1 MGSILHYRH
10 TYGSV
15 IMIYFVE
22 DDSSIRELVVYT
34 LNNTGFEAQG
44 MDNAK
49 TLYEK
54 ILIKKPEL
62 ILLDIMLPGENGLEI
77 LRKIRSSSETAG
89 IPVIMVTAKGTEYD
103 KIIGLDSGADDYIA
117 KPFGIMELVSRV
129 KAVLR
134 RVQKK
139 DYSDEYEYKGVC
151 INNSNHTVTADLE
164 PVLLTLK
171 EFELLYDLMSNK
183 GIVLTRDLLLERV
196 WGYDYPG
203 ETRTVDVHIR
213 TLRQK
218 LGKYGEIIRTVRG
231 VGYII
236 GGNK

>member
-1 MGSILHYRH
+1 MGSFLHYRH

-183 GIVLTRDLLLERV
+183 SIVLTRDLLLERV

>member
-1 MGSILHYRH
+1 MGSFLHYRH

-54 ILIKKPEL
+54 ISIKKPEL

-139 DYSDEYEYKGVC
+139 DYSDEYEYKGVY
-151 INNSNHTVTADLE
+151 INNSNHTVTVDLE

-231 VGYII
+231 VGYLI